1 MVNKFLQKI
10 QYKIII
16 ILVISTII
24 PVSIVGLYG
33 INTATNAL
41 QNLALTNLD
50 KKIND
55 TSEHIVSYLD
65 NISYDILFLS
75 KVPPIQG
82 IVRTRNN
89 KGIDPKDNSTY
100 DLWVERLSVIFT
112 AFMEAKPYYMQL
124 RYLDENGNEMVRV
137 DFDGLTIKTIPKEQ
151 LQNKA
156 KREYFTETM
165 KLSLGEI
172 YISPINL
179 NQEQGKIETPYKP
192 TIRYATP
199 IFSADGKS
207 QGIIIGNLLV
217 ERIFE
222 EVKQDNQSNYGT
234 AFILNQ
240 DGYYLYHPD
249 RQREWGFELDTDEK
263 IQKYYSEVVAN
274 QILSSSNNDIV
285 DGVDSVI
292 SYDTIFLGESN
303 TNNFLVI
310 VYDLPKKIVFAPV
323 KKFKTI
329 AFIIIF
335 LSLITFLSMGWLTI
349 INITKIV
356 RNLINN
362 VSNFSHNIL
371 STMNQQEKITS
382 EQSLVANET
391 NNNLTTL
398 GQASQEISQQ
408 AESVAIAASKALTL
422 AEEGSK
428 MVEKTFAQ
436 MQNLRETVDNITQQN
451 QELGEQTSQI
461 GNIYALANLVSSLA
475 MQTNILALN
484 AAVEA
489 VRAGEQG
496 TGFAVV
502 AKEIRKLADKS
513 SEAAKR
519 INRIVPEIQTAINS
533 TLKVTDKGKRTVDAG
548 VKTAQ
553 ETANTF
559 QNLTEVVSHL
569 FASNQQIYQN
579 TEQQKFAIQKVIE
592 SMNNLNYG
600 AAQTAQGISQVTTST
615 QELYE
620 AALKLKTIV

>member
-1 MVNKFLQKI
+1 M
-10 QYKIII
+10 
-16 ILVISTII
+16 STIV

-33 INTATNAL
+33 IHTTTNAL
-41 QNLALTNLD
+41 QNLALANLN

-55 TSEHIVSYLD
+55 SSEHIVSYLD

-82 IVRTRNN
+82 IVRARNN

-100 DLWVERLSVIFT
+100 NVWIERLGVIFT
-112 AFMEAKPYYMQL
+112 AFKEAKPYYMQL
-124 RYLDENGNEMVRV
+124 RYLDENGNEMLRV
-137 DFDGLTIKTIPKEQ
+137 DSNGLTIKTIPKDQ

-156 KREYFTETM
+156 QREYFTETM

-172 YISPINL
+172 YVSPINL
-179 NQEQGKIETPYKP
+179 NRERGEIETPYQP

-199 IFSADGKS
+199 IFSEDGKR

-222 EVKQDNQSNYGT
+222 QLKQDNQDNFGT
-234 AFILNQ
+234 DFILNQ

-249 RQREWGFELDTDEK
+249 SQREWGFELDTDEK
-263 IQKYYSEVVAN
+263 ITKYYSEVVAN
-274 QILSSSNNDIV
+274 KILSRGKSDIV

-292 SYDTIFLGESN
+292 TYNTIFLGEGN
-303 TNNFLVI
+303 ANNFLVI
-310 VYDLPKKIVFAPV
+310 VYDLPKKIVFAAV
-323 KKFKTI
+323 HRFEII
-329 AFIIIF
+329 ALIIIF
-335 LSLITFLSMGWLTI
+335 ISMITFLSIGWLTI
-349 INITKIV
+349 INIAQIFK
-356 RNLINN
+356 NMINDI
-362 VSNFSHNIL
+362 SNFSHKIM
-371 STMNQQEKITS
+371 STMNQQEKIAS
-382 EQSLVANET
+382 AQSLVANQT
-391 NNNLTTL
+391 NNNMTTL
-398 GQASQEISQQ
+398 GQTSQEISQQ
-408 AESVAIAASKALTL
+408 AESVAVAASQALTL

-436 MQNLRETVDNITQQN
+436 MHNLRETVDSITQQN

-461 GNIYALANLVSSLA
+461 GNISTLANLVSSLA

-502 AKEIRKLADKS
+502 AKEIQKLADKS

-519 INRIVPEIQTAINS
+519 INGIVPEIQTAINS
-533 TLKVTDKGKRTVDAG
+533 NIKVTNEGKKTVDATF
-548 VKTAQ
+548 KTARV
-553 ETANTF
+553 TAKTF
-559 QNLTEVVSHL
+559 QKLTQVVSHL
-569 FASNQQIYQN
+569 FASNQQIYHN
-579 TEQQKFAIQKVIE
+579 TEQQAVAIQKVIE
-592 SMNNLNYG
+592 SMNNLNDG
-600 AAQTAQGISQVTTST
+600 TAKTAQSISQVTTST

>member
-1 MVNKFLQKI
+1 MVNKFIQKI

-33 INTATNAL
+33 INTSTNAL
-41 QNLALTNLD
+41 QNLALTNLN

-55 TSEHIVSYLD
+55 SSEHIVSYLD

-82 IVRTRNN
+82 IVRARNN

-100 DLWVERLSVIFT
+100 KLWVERLSVIFT

-137 DFDGLTIKTIPKEQ
+137 DFDSQSIKTIPKEQ

-156 KREYFTETM
+156 QREYFTETM
-165 KLSLGEI
+165 KLSFGEI
-172 YISPINL
+172 YVSPINL
-179 NQEQGKIETPYKP
+179 NQEMGKIETPYKP
-192 TIRYATP
+192 TIRYASP
-199 IFSADGKS
+199 IFSADGKP

-222 EVKQDNQSNYGT
+222 QVKQDNQSNSDT

-274 QILSSSNNDIV
+274 QILSSGNNDIV

-292 SYDTIFLGESN
+292 SYNTIFLGESN

-310 VYDLPKKIVFAPV
+310 VYDLPKKIVFYPV
-323 KKFKTI
+323 KQFKTI

-335 LSLITFLSMGWLTI
+335 LSLTTFISMGWLTI
-349 INITKIV
+349 INTTKIV
-356 RNLINN
+356 RNMINN

-398 GQASQEISQQ
+398 GKASQEISQQ
-408 AESVAIAASKALTL
+408 AESVAIAASQALTL

-436 MQNLRETVDNITQQN
+436 MHNLRETVDNITYQN

-461 GNIYALANLVSSLA
+461 GNIYTLANLVSSLA

-496 TGFAVV
+496 AGFAVV

-519 INRIVPEIQTAINS
+519 INGIVPEIQTAINS
-533 TLKVTDKGKRTVDAG
+533 TLKVTNKGKMTVDAG

-600 AAQTAQGISQVTTST
+600 TAETAQGISQVTIST

>member
-1 MVNKFLQKI
+1 MINKFIQKI
-10 QYKIII
+10 QYQILI
-16 ILVISTII
+16 ILILSTIV

-33 INTATNAL
+33 IHTTTNAL
-41 QNLALTNLD
+41 QNLALTNLN

-55 TSEHIVSYLD
+55 SSEHLVSYLD
-65 NISYDILFLS
+65 NISYDISFLS
-75 KVPPIQG
+75 KVPPIEG
-82 IVRTRNN
+82 IVRARNN

-137 DFDGLTIKTIPKEQ
+137 DSDGLTIKTIPKEQ

-156 KREYFTETM
+156 QREYFTETM
-165 KLSLGEI
+165 ELSLGKI
-172 YISPINL
+172 YVSQINL
-179 NQEQGKIETPYKP
+179 NRERGEIEIPYKP

-199 IFSADGKS
+199 IFSTDGKR

-217 ERIFE
+217 DRIFAQ
-222 EVKQDNQSNYGT
+222 VKQDNQDNFGT
-234 AFILNQ
+234 DFILNQ

-249 RQREWGFELDTDEK
+249 PQREWGFELDTDEK
-263 IQKYYSEVVAN
+263 IQKYYSEVAAN
-274 QILSSSNNDIV
+274 QIFSGGQNDIV

-292 SYDTIFLGESN
+292 TYNTIFLGESN
-303 TNNFLVI
+303 ANNFLVI
-310 VYDLPKKIVFAPV
+310 VYDLPKKIVFAAV
-323 KKFKTI
+323 HKFKII
-329 AFIIIF
+329 ALIIIF
-335 LSLITFLSMGWLTI
+335 LSMITFLSIGWLTI
-349 INITKIV
+349 MNIAQIV

-362 VSNFSHNIL
+362 VSNFSHKIL
-371 STMNQQEKITS
+371 STMNQQEKITF

-391 NNNLTTL
+391 NNNITTL
-398 GQASQEISQQ
+398 GKTSQEISQQ

-428 MVEKTFAQ
+428 MVEKTFSQ
-436 MQNLRETVDNITQQN
+436 MHNLRETVDNITQQN
-451 QELGEQTSQI
+451 QELDEQTSQI
-461 GNIYALANLVSSLA
+461 GNISTLANLVSSLA

-519 INRIVPEIQTAINS
+519 INLIVPKIQTAINS
-533 TLKVTDKGKRTVDAG
+533 NIKVTNEGKKTLDAT
-548 VKTAQ
+548 VKTARF
-553 ETANTF
+553 TAKTF
-559 QNLTEVVSHL
+559 QKLTRVVSDL
-569 FASNQQIYQN
+569 FASNQQIYHN
-579 TEQQKFAIQKVIE
+579 TEQQAVAIQKVIQ
-592 SMNNLNYG
+592 SMNNLNYV
-600 AAQTAQGISQVTTST
+600 AAETAQGISEVTTST

>member
-1 MVNKFLQKI
+1 MLKNISIKI
-10 QYKIII
+10 QYRIII
-16 ILVISTII
+16 ILFISTIF
-24 PVSIVGLYG
+24 PVSIAGLYS
-33 INTATNAL
+33 IITATNAL
-41 QNLALTNLD
+41 QNLALTNLN

-55 TSEHIVSYLD
+55 SSEHIVSYLD

-82 IVRTRNN
+82 IVRARNN
-89 KGIDPKDNSTY
+89 QGIDPKDNSTY
-100 DLWVERLSVIFT
+100 ALWVERLSVIFT

-124 RYLDENGNEMVRV
+124 RYLDENGNEMIRV

-156 KREYFTETM
+156 EREYFTETM

-172 YISPINL
+172 YVSPINL
-179 NQEQGKIETPYKP
+179 NREQGKIETPYKP
-192 TIRYATP
+192 TIRYTTP
-199 IFSADGKS
+199 IFSADGKR

-222 EVKQDNQSNYGT
+222 QVKQDDQSNYDT

-249 RQREWGFELDTDEK
+249 GQREWGFELGTDEK

-274 QILSSSNNDIV
+274 KILSSGKSDIV
-285 DGVDSVI
+285 DGLDSVI
-292 SYDTIFLGESN
+292 SYNTILLGESN
-303 TNNFLVI
+303 ANNFLVL

-323 KKFKTI
+323 NKFKTI
-329 AFIIIF
+329 ASIVIF
-335 LSLITFLSMGWLTI
+335 LSLTTFLSMGWLTI
-349 INITKIV
+349 MNITQIV
-356 RNLINN
+356 INLINN
-362 VSNFSHNIL
+362 VSNFSHNIM

-391 NNNLTTL
+391 NNNIITL

-461 GNIYALANLVSSLA
+461 GNISTLANLVSSLA

-484 AAVEA
+484 AAIEA

-519 INRIVPEIQTAINS
+519 INGIVPEIQIAINS
-533 TLKVTDKGKRTVDAG
+533 TLQVTNKGKMTVDAG

-579 TEQQKFAIQKVIE
+579 TEQQKVAIQKVIE

-620 AALKLKTIV
+620 AAVKLKTIV

>member
-1 MVNKFLQKI
+1 MINKFIQKI

-16 ILVISTII
+16 ILILSTIV
-24 PVSIVGLYG
+24 PVSIVGLYS
-33 INTATNAL
+33 IHTATDAL
-41 QNLALTNLD
+41 HNLALANLN

-55 TSEHIVSYLD
+55 SSEHIVSYLD

-82 IVRTRNN
+82 IVRARNN

-100 DLWVERLSVIFT
+100 DVWVERLSVIFT

-124 RYLDENGNEMVRV
+124 RYFDKNGNEIVRV
-137 DFDGLTIKTIPKEQ
+137 DSDGLTVKIIPKEQ

-156 KREYFTETM
+156 QREYFTETM

-172 YISPINL
+172 YVSQINL
-179 NQEQGKIETPYKP
+179 NRERGEIETPYKP

-199 IFSADGKS
+199 IFSADGKR

-217 ERIFE
+217 DRIFE
-222 EVKQDNQSNYGT
+222 QIKQDNQNNAGT

-240 DGYYLYHPD
+240 DGYYLDHPD
-249 RQREWGFELDTDEK
+249 EQREWGFELNTDEK
-263 IQKYYSEVVAN
+263 ITKYYSQKVVN
-274 QILSSSNNDIV
+274 QIFSGGHSDIV

-292 SYDTIFLGESN
+292 TYNTIFLGESN
-303 TNNFLVI
+303 ANNFLVI
-310 VYDLPKKIVFAPV
+310 VYDLPKKIVFAAV
-323 KKFKTI
+323 NKFKTI
-329 AFIIIF
+329 AFIVIF
-335 LSLITFLSMGWLTI
+335 ISMITFLSIGWLTI
-349 INITKIV
+349 INIAQIV

-371 STMNQQEKITS
+371 STMNHQEKTAS
-382 EQSLVANET
+382 QQSLVANET
-391 NNNLTTL
+391 NNNITTL

-408 AESVAIAASKALTL
+408 AESVAVAASQALAL
-422 AEEGSK
+422 AEEGNK

-436 MQNLRETVDNITQQN
+436 MQSLRETVDSITRQN
-451 QELGEQTSQI
+451 QELAKQTNQI
-461 GNIYALANLVSSLA
+461 GNISTLANLVSSLA

-519 INRIVPEIQTAINS
+519 INGIVPEIQTAINS
-533 TLKVTDKGKRTVDAG
+533 NIKVTNEGKKTVDATF
-548 VKTAQ
+548 KTARV
-553 ETANTF
+553 TAKTF
-559 QNLTEVVSHL
+559 QKLTQVVSHL
-569 FASNQQIYQN
+569 FASNQQIYHN
-579 TEQQKFAIQKVIE
+579 TEQQAVAIQKVIE
-592 SMNNLNYG
+592 SMNNLNYV
-600 AAQTAQGISQVTTST
+600 AAETAQGISQVTTST
-615 QELYE
+615 KELYE

>member
-1 MVNKFLQKI
+1 M
-10 QYKIII
+10 
-16 ILVISTII
+16 STIV

-33 INTATNAL
+33 IHTTTNAL
-41 QNLALTNLD
+41 QNLALANLN

-55 TSEHIVSYLD
+55 SSEHIVSYLD

-82 IVRTRNN
+82 IVRARNN

-100 DLWVERLSVIFT
+100 NVWIERLGVIFT
-112 AFMEAKPYYMQL
+112 AFKEAKPYYMQL
-124 RYLDENGNEMVRV
+124 RYLDENGNEMLRV
-137 DFDGLTIKTIPKEQ
+137 DSNGLTIKTIPKDQ

-156 KREYFTETM
+156 QREYFTETM

-172 YISPINL
+172 YVSPINL
-179 NQEQGKIETPYKP
+179 NRERGEIETPYQP

-199 IFSADGKS
+199 IFSEDGKR

-222 EVKQDNQSNYGT
+222 QLKQDNQDNFGT
-234 AFILNQ
+234 DFILNQ

-249 RQREWGFELDTDEK
+249 SQREWGFELDTDEK
-263 IQKYYSEVVAN
+263 ITKYYSEVVAN
-274 QILSSSNNDIV
+274 KILSRGKSDIV

-292 SYDTIFLGESN
+292 TYNTIFLGEGN
-303 TNNFLVI
+303 ANNFLVI
-310 VYDLPKKIVFAPV
+310 VYDLPKKIVFAAV
-323 KKFKTI
+323 HRFEII
-329 AFIIIF
+329 ALIIIF
-335 LSLITFLSMGWLTI
+335 ISMITFLSIGWLTI
-349 INITKIV
+349 INIAQIFK
-356 RNLINN
+356 NMINDI
-362 VSNFSHNIL
+362 SNFSHKIM
-371 STMNQQEKITS
+371 STMNQQEKIAS
-382 EQSLVANET
+382 AQSLVANQT
-391 NNNLTTL
+391 NNNMTTL
-398 GQASQEISQQ
+398 GQTSQEISQQ
-408 AESVAIAASKALTL
+408 AESVAVAASQALTL

-436 MQNLRETVDNITQQN
+436 MHNLRETVDSITQQN

-461 GNIYALANLVSSLA
+461 GNISTLANLVSSLA

-502 AKEIRKLADKS
+502 AKEIQKLADKS

-519 INRIVPEIQTAINS
+519 INGIVPEIKTAINS
-533 TLKVTDKGKRTVDAG
+533 NIKVTNEGKETLDAT
-548 VKTAQ
+548 VKTARV
-553 ETANTF
+553 TAKTF
-559 QNLTEVVSHL
+559 KKLTQVVSHL
-569 FASNQQIYQN
+569 FANNQQIYHN
-579 TEQQKFAIQKVIE
+579 TEQQAVAIQKVIE
-592 SMNNLNYG
+592 SMNNLNDG
-600 AAQTAQGISQVTTST
+600 TAKTAQSISQVTTST